1 MKDLHGTS
9 IRCFDAAEAAGKLDV
24 VRELYIDVFFPP
36 PHNKGPLE
44 LGRMVEAWPR
54 RLAAPGFRLVVAE
67 HDDGPVGC
75 VYGHQLAATTA
86 WWDGA
91 VDPLP
96 DGVAVERPGRTL
108 AIIDMLVRE
117 QWRRRGLAE
126 AMHDALLTA
135 RTEERVTL
143 LVKPDNAPA
152 RGAYEKWG
160 YRQVGRI
167 QPFPD
172 AAVFDSMVKPLI

>member
-1 MKDLHGTS
+1 MSDLPG
-9 IRCFDAAEAAGKLDV
+9 IRIRSYDAAEAASKLDI
-24 VRELYIDVFFPP
+24 VRELYIDVFFTP

-44 LGRMVEAWPR
+44 LGRMIDAWPR
-54 RLAAPGFRLVVAE
+54 RLTAPGFRLVVAE
-67 HDDGPVGC
+67 HEQGPMGC

-91 VDPLP
+91 LAPLP
-96 DGVAVERPGRTL
+96 EGVAAEQPGRTI

-117 QWRRRGLAE
+117 GWRRRGLAE
-126 AMHDALLTA
+126 AMHDALLA
-135 RTEERVTL
+135 NRSEERVTL
-143 LVKPDNAPA
+143 LVKPENTPA
-152 RGAYEKWG
+152 RRAYEKWG

-172 AAVFDSMVKPLI
+172 AAVFDSMVKTLN